1 MPSVDANGITLEYER
16 SGAGEPLL
24 LIMGLGAQLTAW
36 PAEMV
41 QLLEEAGFDVI
52 RFDNRDIGLS
62 SECDWEPPSPVRA
75 FIGRL
80 LRRPVPTGYVVDDMA
95 DDAAGLLDAL
105 GIDRAHVVGA
115 SMGGMIAQALAI
127 AHPRRV
133 ASLTSIM
140 SNPGDG
146 SGGATA
152 KVLVAFAR
160 RDDPTPE
167 NAVDQAVAT
176 FQRISGPHFRAEEY
190 RPLAEAAVARSFR
203 PHGVARQT
211 AAIMASADRTE
222 GLSRL
227 AVPALVV
234 HGLIDPLVKPSGGIA
249 TAQAIPGSRLLM
261 FNDMAHDLPAPRL
274 PEIVDAIARVAS
286 SARQR

>member
-1 MPSVDANGITLEYER
+1 MPSVDVDGITLEYER
-16 SGAGEPLL
+16 SGSGEPLL
-24 LIMGLGAQLTAW
+24 LAMGLGAQLTAW
-36 PAEMV
+36 PAEMLQGLV
-41 QLLEEAGFDVI
+41 DAGFDVI
-52 RFDNRDIGLS
+52 RFDNRDMGLS
-62 SECDWEPPSPVRA
+62 SECDWEPPSAVRA

-80 LRRPVPTGYVVDDMA
+80 LRRPVPTGYVIDDMA
-95 DDAAGLLDAL
+95 DDAAGLLDGL

-127 AHPRRV
+127 RHPRRV

-146 SGGATA
+146 SGSATG
-152 KVLVAFAR
+152 KVLVEFAR
-160 RDDPTPE
+160 RPAPTPE

-176 FQRISGPHFRAEEY
+176 FRLISGPHFDESEY

-203 PHGVARQT
+203 PEGVARQT

-227 AVPALVV
+227 TVPALVI
-234 HGLIDPLVKPSGGIA
+234 HGLLDPLVKPSGGIA
-249 TAQAIPGSRLLM
+249 TAEAIPGSRLLM
-261 FNDMAHDLPAPRL
+261 FNDMAHDLPAPRIH
-274 PEIVDAIARVAS
+274 EIVEAIARVA
-286 SARQR
+286 ARAS